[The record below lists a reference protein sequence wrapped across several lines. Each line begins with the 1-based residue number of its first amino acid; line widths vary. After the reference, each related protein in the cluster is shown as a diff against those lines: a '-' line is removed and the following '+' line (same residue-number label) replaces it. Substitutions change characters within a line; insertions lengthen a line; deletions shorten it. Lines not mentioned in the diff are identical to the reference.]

1 MFYVVAFVLAVV
13 CKRTQ
18 QLPTLLGP
26 AMLRRGKDTDHKD
39 FVNSKETMLNARVW
53 PQQRWKRCHMHYITD
68 PTLLGHASAITEKKK
83 F

>member
-1 MFYVVAFVLAVV
+1 MLYVVAFVLAVV

-26 AMLRRGKDTDHKD
+26 VMLRRGMDTDHKD
-39 FVNSKETMLNARVW
+39 FVNSKETMFNARAR
-53 PQQRWKRCHMHYITD
+53 PLQRWKSCHMHCITD
-68 PTLLGHASAITEKKK
+68 PTLLGHASKITEQKK

>member
-1 MFYVVAFVLAVV
+1 MFVLAVV

-39 FVNSKETMLNARVW
+39 FVNSKETMLNARAR
-53 PQQRWKRCHMHYITD
+53 PQQRWERCHMHYITD
-68 PTLLGHASAITEKKK
+68 PTLLGHASAITEQKK

>member
-1 MFYVVAFVLAVV
+1 MFVLAVV

-18 QLPTLLGP
+18 QLPTLLRP
-26 AMLRRGKDTDHKD
+26 AMLRPGEDTDHKD
-39 FVNSKETMLNARVW
+39 FVNSKETMLNARAR

-68 PTLLGHASAITEKKK
+68 PTLLGHASAITEQKK